1 MLRKRVGLGLF
12 ALGALFLHTIVTL
25 DFILSLVGLSLPYM
39 SQTTTSGAELE
50 AVIPGCIVSFG
61 AILMVAGGLVYKQE
75 ARR

>member
-12 ALGALFLHTIVTL
+12 ALGALFVHTIVTL

-39 SQTTTSGAELE
+39 PQTTTPGAEPE
-50 AVIPGCIVSFG
+50 AVILACIVPVG

>member
-12 ALGALFLHTIVTL
+12 ALGALFVHTIVTL
-25 DFILSLVGLSLPYM
+25 NFILAVVGLSLPYM
-39 SQTTTSGAELE
+39 PQTTTPGAEPG
-50 AVIPGCIVSFG
+50 AVIPGYIVSVG